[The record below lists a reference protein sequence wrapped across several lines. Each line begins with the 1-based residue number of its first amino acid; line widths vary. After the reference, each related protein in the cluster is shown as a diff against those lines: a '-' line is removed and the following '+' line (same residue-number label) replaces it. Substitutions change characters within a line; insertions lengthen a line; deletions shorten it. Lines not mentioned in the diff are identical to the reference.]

1 MVSMLGRAGMCH
13 YFGWLGTVVLLAVG
27 SMKECM
33 GGGCN
38 HTNIDLG
45 LLEGHPLPLAL
56 GSMPPAGVKLFSFF
70 KLFGSETRLE
80 TLG

>member
-33 GGGCN
+33 GGV
-38 HTNIDLG
+38 
-45 LLEGHPLPLAL
+45 LPH
-56 GSMPPAGVKLFSFF
+56 
-70 KLFGSETRLE
+70 
-80 TLG
+80 